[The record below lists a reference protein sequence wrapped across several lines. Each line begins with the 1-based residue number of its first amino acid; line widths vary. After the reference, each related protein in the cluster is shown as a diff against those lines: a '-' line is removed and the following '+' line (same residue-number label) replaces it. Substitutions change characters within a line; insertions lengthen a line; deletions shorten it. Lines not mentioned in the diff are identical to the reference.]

1 MEVVLNVLQVVLEMF
16 VEVFAKAAY
25 QSTDADRRKIVTY
38 NDVYQA
44 VQSAPSRGLDLE
56 FLEGIIPAGQ

>member
-1 MEVVLNVLQVVLEMF
+1 MF